1 MESVLCFSLNGE
13 PKLKNKN
20 FLLKHNLRNTE
31 SNRIFYGTLN
41 LNVNLNIFNL
51 ITELLEMCYNW

>member
-1 MESVLCFSLNGE
+1 MEIVLCFSLKGE

-31 SNRIFYGTLN
+31 SNRIFYGTWN
-41 LNVNLNIFNL
+41 LNVNLNIINI
-51 ITELLEMCYNW
+51 ITELLEM

>member
-1 MESVLCFSLNGE
+1 MESVPCFSLKGE

-31 SNRIFYGTLN
+31 SKHIFYGTWN
-41 LNVNLNIFNL
+41 LNVNINI